1 MVVRVDPSSEE
12 LEGGSPLLPAIKAE
26 NLLALESPDSPPSI
40 ALSFVQP
47 PYPNTPGHPSHQEAP
62 QLETSP
68 GTTATK
74 RHNCI
79 N

>member
-1 MVVRVDPSSEE
+1 MDPSSEE
-12 LEGGSPLLPAIKAE
+12 LEGGSPLLPATKAENLE
-26 NLLALESPDSPPSI
+26 NLLALESPDPPPSI

-68 GTTATK
+68 GTMAAK